1 VSPPPAIVDS
11 PEMPLSAT
19 PMTGISN
26 PMKNASE
33 IPAKFLIA
41 LTPPAIEQEPT
52 WLFRRRLSEMAT
64 RREWRCS
71 SWPLIGKSL
80 PDRGLLVPKKKKP
93 DTDIWIILEH
103 DTALA
108 KTVKFDSNTPLDA
121 RTMRSY
127 FTSVRFR
134 VLK

>member
-1 VSPPPAIVDS
+1 
-11 PEMPLSAT
+11 
-19 PMTGISN
+19 MTGISN
-26 PMKNASE
+26 LLKISPE
-33 IPAKFLIA
+33 IPAKFLIGF
-41 LTPPAIEQEPT
+41 TPPAIEQEPT
-52 WLFRRRLSEMAT
+52 WLFRRRLGEMAT

-80 PDRGLLVPKKKKP
+80 PDRGHLVPKKKKP
-93 DTDIWIILEH
+93 DTDIWIIMKH

-108 KTVKFDSNTPLDA
+108 KAVKFDRNKPPDA

>member
-1 VSPPPAIVDS
+1 
-11 PEMPLSAT
+11 
-19 PMTGISN
+19 MTGISN

-52 WLFRRRLSEMAT
+52 WLFRRRLGEMAT

-80 PDRGLLVPKKKKP
+80 PDRGLLVPRKKKP
-93 DTDIWIILEH
+93 DTDIWFIMER
-103 DTALA
+103 DTALP
-108 KTVKFDSNTPLDA
+108 KTVKFDSNKPPDA
-121 RTMRSY
+121 SIMRAY
-127 FTSVRFR
+127 FTSVRLR
-134 VLK
+134 ILI